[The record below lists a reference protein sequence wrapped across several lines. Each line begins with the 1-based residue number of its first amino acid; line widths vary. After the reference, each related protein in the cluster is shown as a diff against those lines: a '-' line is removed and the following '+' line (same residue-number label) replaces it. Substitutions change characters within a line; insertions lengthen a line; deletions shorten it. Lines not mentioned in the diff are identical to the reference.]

1 MRRCIVVLL
10 VLFISSCSLFSYVSN
25 VAVGTLN
32 DAFTFGIAENY
43 DDLRSFG
50 FTSTIETSS
59 LWNSTISLSGI
70 TFRNN
75 IEPSLGRRVDE
86 IAVSTS
92 REFPLYFDS
101 DNPKFVTFI
110 SFSGGF
116 YILGDIGF
124 DAIQNRWHRLIGVE
138 EVLLPYCNEGS
149 ASMYPHFGLNSRFA
163 FFEKIPYYSYS
174 SIVVEIEGDYHLAP
188 LYKSR
193 YSLGLSIG
201 QLSSSENFFKV
212 GAGFTQTFSLH
223 QFPLLETT
231 SKSES
236 GIYVNLI
243 GRLGLLRINYRLYT
257 HSSRAYGGLVIG
269 IFSNLTQL
277 DNYYSSNDIIF
288 SVGSELSE
296 KNMYALSI
304 RYAITPT
311 LGVYTSNVFGTKIL
325 DYDEHTRQNTSKWHL
340 GIDYELHTLKN
351 NLLLPFVSVGAG
363 FKRILVAK
371 DGVIDEQRVSVLD
384 NLSLLIN
391 GQLGVRLFHDGRL
404 QLGSTIYGIEIS
416 GGLSLTMGKNVE
428 EELPEYSLLFVDSFQ
443 PFVRVAIYSAGS
455 L

>member
-1 MRRCIVVLL
+1 
-10 VLFISSCSLFSYVSN
+10 
-25 VAVGTLN
+25 
-32 DAFTFGIAENY
+32 
-43 DDLRSFG
+43 
-50 FTSTIETSS
+50 
-59 LWNSTISLSGI
+59 
-70 TFRNN
+70 
-75 IEPSLGRRVDE
+75 
-86 IAVSTS
+86 
-92 REFPLYFDS
+92 
-101 DNPKFVTFI
+101 
-110 SFSGGF
+110 
-116 YILGDIGF
+116 
-124 DAIQNRWHRLIGVE
+124 
-138 EVLLPYCNEGS
+138 
-149 ASMYPHFGLNSRFA
+149 
-163 FFEKIPYYSYS
+163 
-174 SIVVEIEGDYHLAP
+174 
-188 LYKSR
+188 
-193 YSLGLSIG
+193 
-201 QLSSSENFFKV
+201 
-212 GAGFTQTFSLH
+212 
-223 QFPLLETT
+223 
-231 SKSES
+231 
-236 GIYVNLI
+236 
-243 GRLGLLRINYRLYT
+243 LYT